1 MKCYLSV
8 LFTLSF
14 LLGNAQSVVPIEIAK
29 SGHIFV
35 KATVN
40 GVEGN
45 FIFDTAGGTHVVS
58 KKFYQKIKSAQ
69 IDSSYFAAFRHTGER
84 LDGPIYQ
91 FREIKV
97 GSVSQSNAWI
107 GVYAGFDNQ
116 GFDGLISLKLI
127 EQQPV
132 TIDIKNK
139 QMIIESA
146 KSLSSKKGI
155 EIPVILHADRNRS
168 LDIFM
173 KVQIGNQ
180 YPAWVEFDTG
190 AGYSPLLLHSRYITY
205 SNLDTTKMEIRQAG
219 TGFGKTEKIYFDKSK
234 QLNLYV
240 TELNDG
246 GYPNIVFK
254 PSLIYDGLTS
264 HVIFGDR
271 SWTIDLPNQRL
282 IVYQ

>member
-1 MKCYLSV
+1 V
-8 LFTLSF
+8 
-14 LLGNAQSVVPIEIAK
+14 
-29 SGHIFV
+29 
-35 KATVN
+35 
-40 GVEGN
+40 
-45 FIFDTAGGTHVVS
+45 
-58 KKFYQKIKSAQ
+58 
-69 IDSSYFAAFRHTGER
+69 
-84 LDGPIYQ
+84 
-91 FREIKV
+91 
-97 GSVSQSNAWI
+97 

-127 EQQPV
+127 ENQPLTV
-132 TIDIKNK
+132 DIKNK
-139 QMIIESA
+139 QLIIESA
-146 KSLSSKKGI
+146 SSLAAKKGT
-155 EIPVILHADRNRS
+155 EIPLLLHADRNRT

-173 KVQIGNQ
+173 KVQIGKK

-190 AGYSPLLLHSRYITY
+190 AGYSPLLLHSRFIKYA
-205 SNLDTTKMEIRQAG
+205 NLDTARMEIRQAG

-234 QLNLYV
+234 QLHMHV

-254 PSLIYDGLTS
+254 PTLIYDGLTS